1 MFKQRNQQTQRKPLI
16 GTRLRSYAFALLT
29 KREYS
34 KGELI
39 EKLCLY
45 AENPDEVRTLVEELS
60 ENSYQSDQRVA
71 EAMLSSQLRKGKG
84 PNRIKLALKTKQ
96 LDTELIQDNLSDI
109 DWAEQ
114 AYRLKV
120 KKFGFEVE
128 KEPKLKA
135 KQIRFLQYRGFEM
148 EAIMKA
154 VNRMADEE

>member
-1 MFKQRNQQTQRKPLI
+1 MFKQRNQQTQRKPLTGI
-16 GTRLRSYAFALLT
+16 RLRSYAFALLT

-96 LDTELIQDNLSDI
+96 LDTELIQDDLSDI

-120 KKFGFEVE
+120 KNLVLR
-128 KEPKLKA
+128 LKRNQNS
-135 KQIRFLQYRGFEM
+135 KQ
-148 EAIMKA
+148 
-154 VNRMADEE
+154 NRSAFTISWF

>member
-1 MFKQRNQQTQRKPLI
+1 
-16 GTRLRSYAFALLT
+16 
-29 KREYS
+29 
-34 KGELI
+34 
-39 EKLCLY
+39 
-45 AENPDEVRTLVEELS
+45 
-60 ENSYQSDQRVA
+60 
-71 EAMLSSQLRKGKG
+71 MLSSQLRKGKG

-96 LDTELIQDNLSDI
+96 LDTELIQDDLSDI

>member
-1 MFKQRNQQTQRKPLI
+1 MYKKREQSSQRKPLT

-34 KGELI
+34 KAELTA
-39 EKLCLY
+39 KLCLY
-45 AENPDEVRTLVEELS
+45 AENPDEVNTLVDELS
-60 ENSYQSDQRVA
+60 ERQYQSDQRVA

-84 PNRIKLALKTKQ
+84 PNRIKLAFKSKQ
-96 LDTELIQDNLSDI
+96 LDTELITAELTDI
-109 DWAEQ
+109 DWAEE

-120 KKFGFEVE
+120 KKFGLDVE

-148 EAIMKA
+148 DAIIKA
-154 VNRMADEE
+154 VSRTADEE